1 MEVAGGHTHMRDDFS
16 KATVELLAKR
26 AGYLCSNPE
35 CGIRTVGAAASEGK
49 WIIAGIAAHITAAA
63 PGGPRYDPT
72 LTPEQRRHSSNGIWL
87 CEIHGKVVDSDAEHF
102 TVEMLRKRKE
112 TAEANSF
119 HSILTLKKAADEGT
133 TAAAVTSDLSTVAEK

>member
-1 MEVAGGHTHMRDDFS
+1 
-16 KATVELLAKR
+16 
-26 AGYLCSNPE
+26 
-35 CGIRTVGAAASEGK
+35 
-49 WIIAGIAAHITAAA
+49 
-63 PGGPRYDPT
+63 

-102 TVEMLRKRKE
+102 TVEMLRKWKE

-133 TAAAVTSDLSTVAEK
+133 TAAAPAVTSDLSTVAEKSAKAAKADLAGFKRETSWPRHAISLNLRINDGKVAQAFDISAVA